1 MLQVADVVY
10 LESERDDLSTAGSMN
25 NHDNN
30 VPISEERGINTPNE
44 NVPPLNLP
52 PDETA
57 RQKTSSSVGTD
68 TARST
73 LQE

>member
-1 MLQVADVVY
+1 MSNYGNDTPA
-10 LESERDDLSTAGSMN
+10 
-25 NHDNN
+25 
-30 VPISEERGINTPNE
+30 SEERGIATAND

-57 RQKTSSSVGTD
+57 RQKTGSTVGTD

-73 LQE
+73 LHE